1 MGLTTEAQT
10 TITIQT
16 TEVEVITTTTIAIPE
31 TITETIITWET
42 PMTAATTITTTST
55 TILDKIMDNK
65 ETTEA
70 AEVACATETTTT
82 CKEATILVVVSGI
95 LEMAPVREMAPT
107 TRWADGMVEDEEII
121 GRNRAEIT
129 TAFDVPT
136 ISGGAAAASEV
147 GVWIAGK
154 EKEMDTGTEVMIGI
168 AAEIEAEEEIIE
180 VEKGTTKIR
189 SKVNVDR
196 QGVPMTTENLA
207 ETEVS

>member
-1 MGLTTEAQT
+1 
-10 TITIQT
+10 
-16 TEVEVITTTTIAIPE
+16 
-31 TITETIITWET
+31 
-42 PMTAATTITTTST
+42 
-55 TILDKIMDNK
+55 
-65 ETTEA
+65 
-70 AEVACATETTTT
+70 
-82 CKEATILVVVSGI
+82 
-95 LEMAPVREMAPT
+95 MAPVREMAPT
-107 TRWADGMVEDEEII
+107 TRWADGMVEGEETI